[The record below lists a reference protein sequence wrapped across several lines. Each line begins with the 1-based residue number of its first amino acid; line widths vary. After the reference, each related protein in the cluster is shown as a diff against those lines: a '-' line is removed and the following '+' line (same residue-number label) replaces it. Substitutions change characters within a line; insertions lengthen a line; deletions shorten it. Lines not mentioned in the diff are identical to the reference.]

1 MKQRSTEVLVAGLGP
16 VGSIAALALAK
27 RGIDVAALETGA
39 VGAATDL
46 RASTFH
52 ASTLEILD
60 DLGAADAILNYGLKA
75 SIYQYRDRQSG
86 DVFTLDMS
94 ELSDVTRFPFR
105 LQCEQHRM
113 AHDVA
118 EKLAAER
125 TVQVEFGRR
134 LLFFE
139 QDDDGVT
146 AYVETATEVEQWR
159 AKYLIGADG
168 ANSVTRKVLGLDF
181 PGFTHPEKFLCL
193 STDYP
198 IENAFENLCYV
209 NYFSDPKEWMV
220 LLRVPTLWRVL
231 VPAEEATPDAEL
243 LSSENKDE
251 VFRNL
256 TGTDDNVETAHR
268 TIYRVHQRVVSR
280 FAQGRVCLVGDA
292 AHLNSPMGGFGMN
305 SGIHDAVN
313 LADKLTA
320 ILREG
325 ASGELIDRYDRQRRA
340 VTTDFIQA
348 QSIENI
354 ELMRAG
360 WDSVSNKRREIMRK
374 LQADDDARRAYLL
387 KQAMFTSLKDAEAI
401 A

>member
-159 AKYLIGADG
+159 APTASPARCWGWIFQGSRTPK
-168 ANSVTRKVLGLDF
+168 NFSVC
-181 PGFTHPEKFLCL
+181 P
-193 STDYP
+193 
-198 IENAFENLCYV
+198 
-209 NYFSDPKEWMV
+209 
-220 LLRVPTLWRVL
+220 
-231 VPAEEATPDAEL
+231 
-243 LSSENKDE
+243 
-251 VFRNL
+251 
-256 TGTDDNVETAHR
+256 R
-268 TIYRVHQRVVSR
+268 TIPSR
-280 FAQGRVCLVGDA
+280 TP
-292 AHLNSPMGGFGMN
+292 S
-305 SGIHDAVN
+305 
-313 LADKLTA
+313 KT
-320 ILREG
+320 
-325 ASGELIDRYDRQRRA
+325 
-340 VTTDFIQA
+340 
-348 QSIENI
+348 
-354 ELMRAG
+354 
-360 WDSVSNKRREIMRK
+360 SVM
-374 LQADDDARRAYLL
+374 
-387 KQAMFTSLKDAEAI
+387 
-401 A
+401 